1 VENVCCV
8 QLQSFEFPAWLL
20 GGLSIAHCEAQPGYD
35 GSKPK
40 IPMMFPGCI
49 HDKEKD

>member
-1 VENVCCV
+1 MLVVLILMLNR
-8 QLQSFEFPAWLL
+8 AN
-20 GGLSIAHCEAQPGYD
+20 

-49 HDKEKD
+49 HGKEKG

>member
-1 VENVCCV
+1 MFVVLV
-8 QLQSFEFPAWLL
+8 LT
-20 GGLSIAHCEAQPGYD
+20 QPGYD

-49 HDKEKD
+49 HGKEKD